1 MSTRPATPLGPVLLT
16 MGQRPVT
23 QQQLAIAGMTVTGVL
38 LFLIGFLVVG
48 SGYSMLRPKFI
59 GLSLHPYLLPV
70 AVAFPLVLMSRMHM
84 FPLRIGVS
92 ILVFVSTYCFS
103 ALNGGLNPLGEV
115 FKVASAVISI
125 IVCALLVRR
134 RGDFVAGA
142 LGLAI
147 AVAALGMRGLQ
158 PAQMASGE
166 IMDGA
171 NKNSYSIFALPA
183 ILLAGF
189 IVLHFKTVPK
199 IVKAALIVCILPA
212 LAVIF
217 MGGNRSGYLGA
228 VIVGAML
235 FWDQRGKG
243 LLLVGGIVAVVAVGI
258 AEYGS
263 TKILNERLKQTVEGN
278 RSDNIRRDI
287 VIACA
292 EIALENPIIG
302 VGPQRLPLEI
312 ANRLPYATVG
322 YVEAHNVFAHV
333 MAGSGLICFGALLA
347 AGWTLCTWRPR
358 GGGTI
363 GGKEDPLS
371 QARKL
376 MRMLIILWIARGLF
390 TPEIIYNPAFDI
402 SIGLVIGYCMLADR
416 AGAEARLASPRSRP
430 APPALGGLAAS
441 H

>member
-1 MSTRPATPLGPVLLT
+1 MSLRPDTPLSPVLLT
-16 MGQRPVT
+16 MSQRSDT
-23 QQQLAIAGMTVTGVL
+23 QMKSTVAGLTVTGVL

-59 GLSLHPYLLPV
+59 GLSMHPYLIPV
-70 AVAFPLVLMSRMHM
+70 GFAFPLVLMARMHR

-92 ILVFVSTYCFS
+92 ILVFVSTYSFS

-125 IVCALLVRR
+125 VVCALLVRR

-228 VIVGAML
+228 VIVAAML

-243 LLLVGGIVAVVAVGI
+243 LLLIGGIVAVVAVGI

-287 VIACA
+287 LIACA
-292 EIALENPIIG
+292 QIALENPIIG
-302 VGPQRLPLEI
+302 VGPQKLPLEI
-312 ANRLPYATVG
+312 AGRLPYATVG

-333 MAGSGLICFGALLA
+333 MAGSGLICFGAMLTV
-347 AGWTLCTWRPR
+347 GWTLCTWRPR
-358 GGGTI
+358 RGGTV
-363 GGKEDPLS
+363 GGKEDPLRD
-371 QARKL
+371 ARKL
-376 MRMLIILWIARGLF
+376 MRMLIVLWVVRGFF

-402 SIGLVIGYCMLADR
+402 SIGLVIGYCMLTDQ
-416 AGAEARLASPRSRP
+416 AGAGERLARARIRP
-430 APPALGGLAAS
+430 APAARGGLAAS